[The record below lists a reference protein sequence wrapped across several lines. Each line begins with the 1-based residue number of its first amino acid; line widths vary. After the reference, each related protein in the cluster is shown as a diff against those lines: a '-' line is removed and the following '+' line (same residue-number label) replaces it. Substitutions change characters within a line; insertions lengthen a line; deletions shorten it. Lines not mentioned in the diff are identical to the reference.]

1 MSDHYD
7 TLGVAPNATPR
18 EIEDAYRHICE
29 KFHPE
34 KHEDNDLRELAEE
47 KIKQAEIAYSTLRD
61 TRLRARY
68 DRELGIRGEQT
79 GDGQL
84 NPTSAFGGIGKQIL
98 QSLFIRALWVGF
110 GYLYARLVKFNLKI
124 ILFTLAALALIWA
137 FRKYRRS

>member
-18 EIEDAYRHICE
+18 EIEDAYREICE

-34 KHEDNDLRELAEE
+34 KHEDNALRELAEE
-47 KIKQAEIAYSTLRD
+47 KLRQAEVAYSTLRD

-68 DRELGIRGEQT
+68 DRELGIRGEQASS
-79 GDGQL
+79 GQI
-84 NPTSAFGGIGKQIL
+84 NRKGFFGGIGAQIL
-98 QSLFIRALWVGF
+98 QSLFIRVLWVGF